1 MTIPTG
7 HAIPTAEL
15 FKNAFRAHPAGI
27 AVITAQGVAGP
38 VGLTASSVSSVSAE
52 PPVLAFS
59 VSTASSS
66 AAALIAADTLVVHLL
81 SADQVGIAQLF
92 ATRGADRFGGA
103 VDWRPLPTGEP
114 LLTEAPWALRC
125 RILHRLPVGGS
136 MILAA
141 EVVAIEQGDDGAV
154 GVPLVYYNRS
164 YHRLGDHSLLY

>member
-7 HAIPTAEL
+7 HAAPTAEL
-15 FKNAFRAHPAGI
+15 FKDAFRTHPAGI
-27 AVITAQGVAGP
+27 AVITAQGPDGP

-66 AAALIAADTLVVHLL
+66 AAVLVAAETLVVHLL
-81 SADQVGIAQLF
+81 GAEQLDIARLF

-103 VDWRPLPTGEP
+103 VQWQPLPTCEP
-114 LLTEAPWALRC
+114 LLTDAPWALRC
-125 RILHRLPVGGS
+125 RILHRLPIGGS

-141 EVVAIEQGDDGAV
+141 EVVTIEQARSDDAT
-154 GVPLVYYNRS
+154 PLVYHNRS
-164 YHRLGDHSLLY
+164 YHRLGDQSMLG